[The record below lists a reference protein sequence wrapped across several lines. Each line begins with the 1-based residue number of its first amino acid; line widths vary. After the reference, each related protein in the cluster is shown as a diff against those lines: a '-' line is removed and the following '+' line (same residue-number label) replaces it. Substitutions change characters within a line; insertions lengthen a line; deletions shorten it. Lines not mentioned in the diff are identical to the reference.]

1 MATTL
6 TRRQVNV
13 GLAATG
19 GLLIF
24 SRRVRTA
31 EIVLTHWNSLPVES
45 PLYKRATEMW
55 AAINAE
61 TGGRVEV
68 QIKRGVNAGLD
79 GLVKGDLAFMT
90 MAGNGLAS
98 LLPAADVQATPYGFR
113 NPGQVYRALDG
124 ALGEYLRAELR
135 AKGLYAVPGGCFE
148 NGMHQISSNRQI
160 RTAADMQGL
169 KIRVPGSP
177 MYQDFFKSLGAEVHT
192 MNLASTYD
200 ALKSGQVEAQDDP
213 WDVVELFKFYEVQKY
228 GCVTDHSWSGYN
240 LLTGLK
246 VWQSLPADVQRVIE
260 ANTKKFV
267 ALQRADTDA
276 LNAALRRDLET
287 KGMVFIDT
295 DQASFRATLGS
306 YYPRWKA
313 HVGQRAWDL
322 LEAEVGKLG

>member
-240 LLTGLK
+240 LLAGLK

-276 LNAALRRDLET
+276 LNVALRR
-287 KGMVFIDT
+287 
-295 DQASFRATLGS
+295 
-306 YYPRWKA
+306 
-313 HVGQRAWDL
+313 
-322 LEAEVGKLG
+322 